1 MARPRSL
8 DRIGEARAVEAL
20 TASLGN
26 VSDAARHLGVSSRT
40 IHRWLAQ
47 HPHLRQLVDAERD
60 RILDKAEQNVF
71 EAVERGDL
79 RASWFVLRTLGKDR
93 GYAERTE
100 VDQSVP
106 TATQNIEAERLLTMV
121 KPVLIEENR
130 EGGRSPVIPNGG
142 VADG

>member
-1 MARPRSL
+1 M
-8 DRIGEARAVEAL
+8 IGTL
-20 TASLGN
+20 TICHGN
-26 VSDAARHLGVSSRT
+26 VTAAASRLGVNRRT
-40 IHRWLAQ
+40 ISRWMNR

-106 TATQNIEAERLLTMV
+106 TATENIETERLLTRV

-130 EGGRSPVIPNGG
+130 EGARSPVIPKK
-142 VADG
+142 

>member
-1 MARPRSL
+1 MNR
-8 DRIGEARAVEAL
+8 
-20 TASLGN
+20 
-26 VSDAARHLGVSSRT
+26 
-40 IHRWLAQ
+40 

-60 RILDKAEQNVF
+60 RILDKAEQNIF

-130 EGGRSPVIPNGG
+130 EEGRSPVIPRNE